1 VVAARFDENDD
12 MSSNNAT
19 VRRLVLAD
27 AADYFELRREA
38 LEREPY
44 AFGSAPSDDRF
55 RLIEPVREALT
66 DSDQAIIGAFAPALI
81 GAVGV
86 RRLTRIKLR
95 HRAELWGMYVR
106 PEHRR
111 VGIGRRLV
119 EEAIRFAR
127 EGDGIRQLHLAVT
140 DRAGGAAEL
149 YEKLGFVVWGIEPAG
164 LRVDGIELAEKHMV
178 LRL

>member
-1 VVAARFDENDD
+1 
-12 MSSNNAT
+12 
-19 VRRLVLAD
+19 
-27 AADYFELRREA
+27 
-38 LEREPY
+38 
-44 AFGSAPSDDRF
+44 
-55 RLIEPVREALT
+55 
-66 DSDQAIIGAFAPALI
+66 
-81 GAVGV
+81 
-86 RRLTRIKLR
+86 
-95 HRAELWGMYVR
+95 
-106 PEHRR
+106 
-111 VGIGRRLV
+111 V